1 LGIFSARLVHANISS
16 SRTNNYNLS
25 FGATASL
32 TMSNDE
38 SNLGNV
44 IGGTFFGAL
53 AGGGLGLG
61 ACMFLFD
68 DPPFFTG
75 DTMLIGAIACGVLG
89 FFLGAGFIAWL
100 KENWW
105 GFWW

>member
-1 LGIFSARLVHANISS
+1 MAISFDCSSARAIEP
-16 SRTNNYNLS
+16 TNGEENS
-25 FGATASL
+25 

-38 SNLGNV
+38 TNMENV
-44 IGGTFFGAL
+44 IAGTFFGAL

-68 DPPFFTG
+68 APQFFSG
-75 DTMLIGAIACGVLG
+75 DTILIGAIVCGVLG
-89 FFLGAGFIAWL
+89 FFLGAGFVGWL

>member
-1 LGIFSARLVHANISS
+1 
-16 SRTNNYNLS
+16 
-25 FGATASL
+25 
-32 TMSNDE
+32 MSNDE
-38 SNLGNV
+38 TNMENV
-44 IGGTFFGAL
+44 IAGTFFGAL

-68 DPPFFTG
+68 APQFFSG
-75 DTMLIGAIACGVLG
+75 DTILIGAIVCGVLG
-89 FFLGAGFIAWL
+89 FFLGAGFVGWL